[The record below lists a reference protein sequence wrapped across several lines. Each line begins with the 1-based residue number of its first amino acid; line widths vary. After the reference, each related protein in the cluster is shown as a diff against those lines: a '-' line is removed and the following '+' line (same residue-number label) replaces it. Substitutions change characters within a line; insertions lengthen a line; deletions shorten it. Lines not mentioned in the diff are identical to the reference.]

1 MKFKLEIDAYLDK
14 LKGAIDR
21 LSREEIDGFM
31 ELLLSAHERDAC
43 IFIMGNGGS
52 ASTAGHFVCDM
63 NKGISYGMKKR
74 FRVISLADNQATMM
88 AYANDVS
95 YDDIFVEPLK
105 NFLRPGDL
113 VIGISGSGNSKNV
126 LRAIEFAN
134 ENGGVTVGLTGYNG
148 GRLRQIAQH
157 SVNANIDDMQVSED
171 LHMIVVHIA
180 MQIGCS
186 VLKGTSQACQAPK
199 A

>member
-1 MKFKLEIDAYLDK
+1 MKFKAGIDAYMEK

-21 LSREEIDGFM
+21 LSREEMSAFL
-31 ELLLSAHERDAC
+31 ELLLSAQERDAC
-43 IFIMGNGGS
+43 VFIMGNGGS
-52 ASTAGHFVCDM
+52 ASTAGHFVCDI
-63 NKGISYGMKKR
+63 NKGLSYGMKKR

-95 YDDIFVEPLK
+95 YDDVFLEPLK

-126 LRAIEFAN
+126 LKAIEYAN
-134 ENGGVTVGLTGYNG
+134 ENGGVSVGLTGYNG
-148 GRLRQIAQH
+148 GRLRQIAHH

-171 LHMIVVHIA
+171 IHMIIVHIA
-180 MQIGCS
+180 MQLGYAE
-186 VLKGTSQACQAPK
+186 LKGTSAAC
-199 A
+199 